1 MQYFIEQASTHREA
15 EAKVRQKYGDRAR
28 IMSHKTVRMGGFL
41 GLFSR
46 EGVEVTGYFSDEP
59 VRREPPKRSVDVEE
73 EKKKILGTVKNDK
86 TIETVLK
93 ELQEL
98 RETLAGEDRAA
109 RAAPPVQQNHPTIER
124 IIELLRHN
132 EFVPEY
138 IDAMV
143 ARVRNEFSFEQLED
157 FELVERQVVRW
168 IGDSITLLP
177 FDTKHKPKIMVL
189 VGPTGV
195 GKTTSIAKL
204 AAIYGIQGVNGI
216 ISDVRV
222 ITIDNYRIGAK
233 EQIETY
239 GHIMNIPVTCVETF
253 DELRKQVALYRDV
266 DVIFIDTVGKSPRD
280 FANLGKMNSLLQ
292 GCGGAGEVHLALSAT
307 TKTSDLQQIVRQ
319 FESFGTAAAV
329 ITKLD
334 ETTRVGNVISV
345 LHQNRKPISFIT
357 DGQGVPQD
365 IEPASIPRLLINLEG
380 FTVDRE
386 DIEQRFA
393 ESRATEN
400 QSG

>member
-1 MQYFIEQASTHREA
+1 MQYFIEQATSHREA
-15 EAKVRQKYGDRAR
+15 EAKVRRKYGERAR
-28 IMSHKTVRMGGFL
+28 IMSHKSVRVGGFL
-41 GLFSR
+41 GLFAR

-59 VRREPPKRSVDVEE
+59 VRREPPRRSADVED
-73 EKKKILGTVKNDK
+73 EKKKILGSVKNDK
-86 TIETVLK
+86 TLEMVLK
-93 ELQEL
+93 ELRDL
-98 RETLAGEDRAA
+98 RETLNSEERTVRAPTV
-109 RAAPPVQQNHPTIER
+109 AAQNHPSVDR

-132 EFVPEY
+132 EFVHEY
-138 IDAMV
+138 IENIT
-143 ARVRNEFSFEQLED
+143 ARIRSELSFEQLED
-157 FELVERQVVRW
+157 FELVERHVVRW
-168 IGDSITLLP
+168 IGETIQLHE
-177 FDTKHKPKIMVL
+177 FETKQKPKIMIL

-204 AAIYGIQGVNGI
+204 AAIYGVQGVNGI
-216 ISDVRV
+216 INDVRV

-253 DELRKQVALYRDV
+253 DELRKQIALYRDV
-266 DVIFIDTVGKSPRD
+266 DVVFVDTVGKSPRD
-280 FANLGKMNSLLQ
+280 FANLGKMNSLLE
-292 GCGGAGEVHLALSAT
+292 GCGGASEVHLALSAT
-307 TKTSDLQQIVRQ
+307 TKTSDLQQVVRQ
-319 FESFGTAAAV
+319 FETFGTEAV
-329 ITKLD
+329 MITKLD
-334 ETTRVGNVISV
+334 ETTRVGNVISI

-393 ESRATEN
+393 ESRATE
-400 QSG
+400 S

>member
-1 MQYFIEQASTHREA
+1 MQYFIEQATSHREA
-15 EAKVRQKYGDRAR
+15 EAKVRRKYGERAR
-28 IMSHKTVRMGGFL
+28 IMSHKSVRVGGFL
-41 GLFSR
+41 GLFTR

-59 VRREPPKRSVDVEE
+59 VRREPPRRRADVED
-73 EKKKILGTVKNDK
+73 EKKKILGSVKNDK
-86 TIETVLK
+86 TLEMVLK
-93 ELQEL
+93 ELRDL
-98 RETLAGEDRAA
+98 RETLNSEERTVRAPA
-109 RAAPPVQQNHPTIER
+109 VAAQNHPSVDR

-132 EFVPEY
+132 EFVHEY
-138 IDAMV
+138 IENIT
-143 ARVRNEFSFEQLED
+143 ARIRSELSFEQLED
-157 FELVERQVVRW
+157 FELVERHVVRW
-168 IGDSITLLP
+168 IGETIQLHE
-177 FDTKHKPKIMVL
+177 FQTKQKPKIMIL

-204 AAIYGIQGVNGI
+204 AAIYGVQGVNGI
-216 ISDVRV
+216 INDVRV

-253 DELRKQVALYRDV
+253 DELRKQIALYRDV
-266 DVIFIDTVGKSPRD
+266 DVVFVDTVGKSPRD
-280 FANLGKMNSLLQ
+280 FANLGKMNSLLE
-292 GCGGAGEVHLALSAT
+292 GCGGASEVHLALSAT
-307 TKTSDLQQIVRQ
+307 TKTSDLQQVVRQ
-319 FESFGTAAAV
+319 FETFGTEAV
-329 ITKLD
+329 MITKLD
-334 ETTRVGNVISV
+334 ETTRVGNVISI

-393 ESRATEN
+393 ESRATE
-400 QSG
+400 S

>member
-1 MQYFIEQASTHREA
+1 MQYFIEQATSHREA
-15 EAKVRQKYGDRAR
+15 EAKVRRKYGERAR
-28 IMSHKTVRMGGFL
+28 IMSHKSVRVGGFL
-41 GLFSR
+41 GLFTR

-59 VRREPPKRSVDVEE
+59 VRREPPRRSADVED
-73 EKKKILGTVKNDK
+73 EKKKILGSVKNDK
-86 TIETVLK
+86 TLEMVLK
-93 ELQEL
+93 ELRDL
-98 RETLAGEDRAA
+98 RETLNSEERTVRAPTV
-109 RAAPPVQQNHPTIER
+109 AAQNHPSVDR

-132 EFVPEY
+132 EFVHEY
-138 IDAMV
+138 IENIT
-143 ARVRNEFSFEQLED
+143 ARIRSELSFEQLED
-157 FELVERQVVRW
+157 FELVERHVVRW
-168 IGDSITLLP
+168 IGETIQLHE
-177 FDTKHKPKIMVL
+177 FQTKQKPKIMIL

-204 AAIYGIQGVNGI
+204 AAIYGVQGVNGI
-216 ISDVRV
+216 INDVRV

-253 DELRKQVALYRDV
+253 DELRKQIALYRDV
-266 DVIFIDTVGKSPRD
+266 DVVFVDTVGKSPRD
-280 FANLGKMNSLLQ
+280 FANLGKMNSLLE
-292 GCGGAGEVHLALSAT
+292 GCGGASEVHLALSAT
-307 TKTSDLQQIVRQ
+307 TKTSDLQQVVRQ
-319 FESFGTAAAV
+319 FETFGTEAV
-329 ITKLD
+329 MITKLD
-334 ETTRVGNVISV
+334 ETTRVGNVISI

-393 ESRATEN
+393 ESRATE
-400 QSG
+400 S

>member
-1 MQYFIEQASTHREA
+1 MQYFIEQATSHREA
-15 EAKVRQKYGDRAR
+15 EAKVRRKYGERAR
-28 IMSHKTVRMGGFL
+28 IMSHKSVRVGGFL
-41 GLFSR
+41 GLFAR

-59 VRREPPKRSVDVEE
+59 VRREPPRRSADVED
-73 EKKKILGTVKNDK
+73 EKKKILGSVKNDK
-86 TIETVLK
+86 TLEMVLK
-93 ELQEL
+93 ELRDL
-98 RETLAGEDRAA
+98 RETLNSEERTVRAPTV
-109 RAAPPVQQNHPTIER
+109 AAQNHPSVDR

-132 EFVPEY
+132 EFVHEY
-138 IDAMV
+138 IENIT
-143 ARVRNEFSFEQLED
+143 ARIRSELSFEQLED
-157 FELVERQVVRW
+157 FELVERHVVRW
-168 IGDSITLLP
+168 IGETIQLHE
-177 FDTKHKPKIMVL
+177 FQTKQKPKIMIL

-204 AAIYGIQGVNGI
+204 AAIYGVQGVNGI
-216 ISDVRV
+216 INDVRV

-253 DELRKQVALYRDV
+253 DELRKQIALYRDV
-266 DVIFIDTVGKSPRD
+266 DVVFVDTVGKSPRD
-280 FANLGKMNSLLQ
+280 FANLGKMNSLLE
-292 GCGGAGEVHLALSAT
+292 GCGGASEVHLALSAT
-307 TKTSDLQQIVRQ
+307 TKTSDLQQVVRQ
-319 FESFGTAAAV
+319 FETFGTEAV
-329 ITKLD
+329 MITKLD
-334 ETTRVGNVISV
+334 ETTRVGNVISI

-393 ESRATEN
+393 ESRATE
-400 QSG
+400 S

>member
-1 MQYFIEQASTHREA
+1 MQYFIEQAATHREA
-15 EAKVRQKYGDRAR
+15 EAKVRQKYGERAR
-28 IMSHKTVRMGGFL
+28 IMSHKSVRIGGFL
-41 GLFSR
+41 GLFSK

-59 VRREPPKRSVDVEE
+59 VRREAPKRNTDVEE
-73 EKKKILGTVKNDK
+73 EKKKILGSVKNDK
-86 TIETVLK
+86 TMEMVLK

-98 RETLAGEDRAA
+98 RESLRGEERPA
-109 RAAPPVQQNHPTIER
+109 RGAAAPAQNHPTIDR
-124 IIELLRHN
+124 IAELLRHN
-132 EFVPEY
+132 EFIPEY
-138 IDAMV
+138 VEEMV
-143 ARVRNEFSFEQLED
+143 NRIRSEFSIDQLDD
-157 FELVERQVVRW
+157 FDHVERQVVRW
-168 IGDSITLLP
+168 IGETIRLSP
-177 FDTKHKPKIMVL
+177 FEVKQRPKIMVL

-204 AAIYGIQGVNGI
+204 AAIYGIQGVDGV

-266 DVIFIDTVGKSPRD
+266 DAVFVDTVGKSPRD

-292 GCGGAGEVHLALSAT
+292 GCGGAAEIHLALSAT
-307 TKTSDLQQIVRQ
+307 TKTSDLQQILRQ
-319 FESFGTAAAV
+319 FETFGTEAVV

-380 FTVDRE
+380 FSVDRE

-393 ESRATEN
+393 QSRATEN
-400 QSG
+400 HSG